1 MQPEEREHWL
11 SLVNGIEQSTKK
23 IRGLRA
29 YLSHPKKDKELIG
42 QQLEKEI
49 KKKKYL
55 EKELLK
61 FKREHKN

>member
-1 MQPEEREHWL
+1 MQPEEREYWL

-23 IRGLRA
+23 IRGLNA
-29 YLSHPKKDKELIG
+29 YLYHPKKDKESIEC
-42 QQLEKEI
+42 QLEKET
-49 KKKKYL
+49 KKKKDL